1 MRFQGKVLPSECKT
15 LPTVHHP
22 IDRQVAFRHS
32 KWPWFSNLRSGR
44 LRLFSAVALP
54 GRKGMASA
62 WEGCLLDR

>member
-32 KWPWFSNLRSGR
+32 KWPWFSNLPSGL
-44 LRLFSAVALP
+44 LRPLSAVELP
-54 GRKGMASA
+54 GRKGMA
-62 WEGCLLDR
+62 

>member
-32 KWPWFSNLRSGR
+32 KWPWFSDPRSGL
-44 LRLFSAVALP
+44 LRPFIAVELR
-54 GRKGMASA
+54 GRKDMASA